1 MRSREL
7 NIEGEPVVAS
17 EWEGE
22 GGDVDE
28 GAVEVEAT
36 GAVGVGGAG
45 AGALDEG
52 RVAEALLALR

>member
-1 MRSREL
+1 M
-7 NIEGEPVVAS
+7 VAS